1 MTNDFVRTYTKAE
14 TLKEKVMCFVAK
26 ILRAKVVTPLG
37 RIMLLP
43 KDYNYLAVQTGNEDL
58 ILGQNEGR

>member
-1 MTNDFVRTYTKAE
+1 MTNDFVRTYTKAK
-14 TLKEKVMCFVAK
+14 TFKEKVMCFTAK

-37 RIMLLP
+37 RIVLLP

-58 ILGQNEGR
+58 I

>member
-1 MTNDFVRTYTKAE
+1 MMTNDFVRTYTKAE
-14 TLKEKVMCFVAK
+14 TLKEKAMCFVAK

-43 KDYNYLAVQTGNEDL
+43 KDYNYLAVQTGNECL
-58 ILGQNEGR
+58 I

>member
-1 MTNDFVRTYTKAE
+1 MMTNDFVRTYTKPE
-14 TLKEKVMCFVAK
+14 TLKEKAMCFVAK

-43 KDYNYLAVQTGNEDL
+43 KDYNHIAVQTGNEYL
-58 ILGQNEGR
+58 I